1 MIASKVL
8 KTILPH
14 TSFMRGIKT
23 RPFNEVLQEITTF
36 SKSSHNVCKD
46 IKLAGK
52 KTTRFEQFF
61 RQNHTP
67 ALEDMGRVDNQ
78 KWDLLEQLCSR
89 QGLKTKDIGA
99 IARYDNE
106 TVKFLSELP
115 DEKLLKLRD
124 FLRMKDSHCEYLQAV
139 NSDTLKFLS
148 EMKEPQLNFVKKY
161 IQLENRG
168 YKVFNNKEILA
179 LSELGC
185 NEQQMNKLI
194 FDGGLNGESI
204 LEAKMVKNLNTDK
217 LIEEIN
223 QAKKLYGKKFGRAHI
238 MHNSYNPDNF
248 TLAIAE
254 KGTGKAYLKTFDKDF
269 KVINQEELF
278 IESIENG
285 NLSLTRENV
294 KSLQKTPELLKMLE
308 KDENTIIKLRRISQ
322 KGELNSDVTLKANYT
337 ETTQNPKLLFSKSQV
352 LKEDLSFVNK
362 EGEKIVETMI
372 PSEVEGVYKIVQKA
386 PNGTVKVLGDAKID
400 PQTGLKTIT
409 KNLESLDGTTTN
421 KVITIQPNGNKS
433 LTYVIKD
440 SDGNVLMNRQ
450 LTHTFVSPTEAISK
464 VNGNTYKISYST
476 DKISVLNSQNG
487 KVTEINLNEILKD
500 CTPEQKQKMMTV
512 LKQMSGENLLH
523 INDKVKNFKVID
535 NILDSFAC
543 YAGKDMGIIA
553 TGGNEFVSTH
563 ELYHLISQASN
574 VRNAEKTINLPKY
587 VRGKIGATYQ
597 KELDLFLK
605 QFPEAQ
611 RNHIKYFT
619 NQLTP
624 TSSIEETIA
633 EGGAILNTYNNIPL
647 FSIRSEYLERYFP
660 KTIAQIEK
668 ATIHTEPQVLEKI
681 ASKQLYDIG
690 SMSKKLNIPDFMNT
704 RNKGVHIA

>member
-1 MIASKVL
+1 
-8 KTILPH
+8 
-14 TSFMRGIKT
+14 
-23 RPFNEVLQEITTF
+23 
-36 SKSSHNVCKD
+36 
-46 IKLAGK
+46 
-52 KTTRFEQFF
+52 
-61 RQNHTP
+61 
-67 ALEDMGRVDNQ
+67 
-78 KWDLLEQLCSR
+78 
-89 QGLKTKDIGA
+89 
-99 IARYDNE
+99 
-106 TVKFLSELP
+106 
-115 DEKLLKLRD
+115 
-124 FLRMKDSHCEYLQAV
+124 
-139 NSDTLKFLS
+139 
-148 EMKEPQLNFVKKY
+148 
-161 IQLENRG
+161 
-168 YKVFNNKEILA
+168 
-179 LSELGC
+179 
-185 NEQQMNKLI
+185 
-194 FDGGLNGESI
+194 
-204 LEAKMVKNLNTDK
+204 
-217 LIEEIN
+217 
-223 QAKKLYGKKFGRAHI
+223 
-238 MHNSYNPDNF
+238 
-248 TLAIAE
+248 
-254 KGTGKAYLKTFDKDF
+254 
-269 KVINQEELF
+269 
-278 IESIENG
+278 
-285 NLSLTRENV
+285 
-294 KSLQKTPELLKMLE
+294 
-308 KDENTIIKLRRISQ
+308 
-322 KGELNSDVTLKANYT
+322 
-337 ETTQNPKLLFSKSQV
+337 
-352 LKEDLSFVNK
+352 
-362 EGEKIVETMI
+362 
-372 PSEVEGVYKIVQKA
+372 
-386 PNGTVKVLGDAKID
+386 
-400 PQTGLKTIT
+400 
-409 KNLESLDGTTTN
+409 
-421 KVITIQPNGNKS
+421 
-433 LTYVIKD
+433 
-440 SDGNVLMNRQ
+440 MNRQ

-464 VNGNTYKISYST
+464 VNGNTYKISYSA

-535 NILDSFAC
+535 NILDSCAC

-587 VRGKIGATYQ
+587 VRNKIGATYQ

>member
-1 MIASKVL
+1 M
-8 KTILPH
+8 
-14 TSFMRGIKT
+14 
-23 RPFNEVLQEITTF
+23 
-36 SKSSHNVCKD
+36 
-46 IKLAGK
+46 
-52 KTTRFEQFF
+52 
-61 RQNHTP
+61 
-67 ALEDMGRVDNQ
+67 
-78 KWDLLEQLCSR
+78 
-89 QGLKTKDIGA
+89 
-99 IARYDNE
+99 
-106 TVKFLSELP
+106 
-115 DEKLLKLRD
+115 
-124 FLRMKDSHCEYLQAV
+124 
-139 NSDTLKFLS
+139 
-148 EMKEPQLNFVKKY
+148 
-161 IQLENRG
+161 
-168 YKVFNNKEILA
+168 
-179 LSELGC
+179 
-185 NEQQMNKLI
+185 
-194 FDGGLNGESI
+194 
-204 LEAKMVKNLNTDK
+204 
-217 LIEEIN
+217 
-223 QAKKLYGKKFGRAHI
+223 
-238 MHNSYNPDNF
+238 
-248 TLAIAE
+248 
-254 KGTGKAYLKTFDKDF
+254 
-269 KVINQEELF
+269 
-278 IESIENG
+278 
-285 NLSLTRENV
+285 
-294 KSLQKTPELLKMLE
+294 
-308 KDENTIIKLRRISQ
+308 
-322 KGELNSDVTLKANYT
+322 
-337 ETTQNPKLLFSKSQV
+337 
-352 LKEDLSFVNK
+352 LKEELSFVNK
-362 EGEKIVETMI
+362 DGEKIVETMM

-400 PQTGLKTIT
+400 PQTGIKTIT

-433 LTYVIKD
+433 LTYIIKD
-440 SDGNVLMNRQ
+440 ADGNVLMNRQ

-464 VNGNTYKISYST
+464 VNGNTYKISYSA

-535 NILDSFAC
+535 NILDSCAC

-553 TGGNEFVSTH
+553 TGENEFVSTH

-574 VRNAEKTINLPKY
+574 VRNAEKTINLPKN
-587 VRGKIGATYQ
+587 VRNKICTTYQ
-597 KELDLFLK
+597 KELDLFLE
-605 QFPEAQ
+605 QFPEVQ

-619 NQLTP
+619 NQLKP

>member
-1 MIASKVL
+1 MMIASKVL
-8 KTILPH
+8 KIILPH
-14 TSFMRGIKT
+14 TSFMRGIKAK
-23 RPFNEVLQEITTF
+23 PLNEVLQEITTF
-36 SKSSHNVCKD
+36 SKSSHNIGQD

-52 KTTRFEQFF
+52 KTGFEQFF

-67 ALEDMGRVDNQ
+67 VLEDLGRVDNQ
-78 KWDLLEQLCSR
+78 KWNLLEQLCSR

-148 EMKEPQLNFVKKY
+148 EMKDSQLNFVKKY
-161 IQLENRG
+161 IQIENRG
-168 YKVFNNKEILA
+168 YKVFNNKQILA

-185 NEQQMNKLI
+185 NETQLNKLI
-194 FDGGLNGESI
+194 FDGGLYGESI

-217 LIEEIN
+217 LIQEIN
-223 QAKKLYGKKFGRAHI
+223 QAKKIYGKKFDSAHI

-285 NLSLTRENV
+285 NLALTRENV
-294 KSLQKTPELLKMLE
+294 KSLKKTPELLKMLE
-308 KDENTIIKLRRISQ
+308 KDENTIVKLRRISQ
-322 KGELNSDVTLKANYT
+322 KGNLNSDVTLKAGYA
-337 ETTQNPKLLFSKSQV
+337 ETTRNPKLLFSKSQV
-352 LKEDLSFVNK
+352 LKEELSFVNK
-362 EGEKIVETMI
+362 DGEKIVETMI
-372 PSEVEGVYKIVQKA
+372 PSEVEGVYKIVQKD

-400 PQTGLKTIT
+400 SQTGVKTIT
-409 KNLESLDGTTTN
+409 KNLESLDGTTTS

-433 LTYVIKD
+433 LIYVIKD
-440 SDGNVLMNRQ
+440 SDGNVLMNRK
-450 LTHTFVSPTEAISK
+450 LTHTFVSPTEVISK
-464 VNGNTYKISYST
+464 VNGNTYKINYST

-500 CTPEQKQKMMTV
+500 CTPEQKQEMMTV

-523 INDKVKNFKVID
+523 VNDKVKNFKVID
-535 NILDSFAC
+535 NILDSSAC
-543 YAGKDMGIIA
+543 YVGHDMGTIA

-574 VRNAEKTINLPKY
+574 VRNAENTINLPKY
-587 VRGKIGATYQ
+587 VREKICTTYQ

-624 TSSIEETIA
+624 TRSIEETIA

-660 KTIAQIEK
+660 KTIAQIEQS
-668 ATIHTEPQVLEKI
+668 TIHVEPQKLEKI
-681 ASKQLYDIG
+681 VGKQFCDASFKN
-690 SMSKKLNIPDFMNT
+690 KKLNIPDFMNKN
-704 RNKGVHIA
+704 NKKTLYV